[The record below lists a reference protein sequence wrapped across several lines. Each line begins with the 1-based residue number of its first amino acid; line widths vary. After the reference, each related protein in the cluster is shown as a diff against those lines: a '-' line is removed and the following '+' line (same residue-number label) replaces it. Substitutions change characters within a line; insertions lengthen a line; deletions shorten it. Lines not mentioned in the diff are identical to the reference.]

1 LHHIGI
7 EAALTRYNFTDKGN
21 TTMQAENFD
30 VYAQFLLDCK
40 KVMGTLDFDRLAN
53 DSEYKAEV
61 FSRISLS
68 ADDKIFEV
76 ANLVNQ
82 EFDDDESQSH

>member
-1 LHHIGI
+1 
-7 EAALTRYNFTDKGN
+7 
-21 TTMQAENFD
+21 MQTNNFD

-40 KVMGTLDFDRLAN
+40 KVMGTLDLDRLAF

-61 FSRISLS
+61 FNRIAEN
-68 ADDKIFEV
+68 ADEKIFEM

-82 EFDDDESQSH
+82 ELNEDEFGDH